1 MNVSPVIFLR
11 FKIAIYCII
20 CYSGLSFC
28 DSIYKSHYKTKQTL
42 IMKTIVS
49 HCFLLIA
56 IALLTGYASMAQKA
70 NETNSSTQADT
81 TMKTYLIERNI
92 PNAGNLTQD
101 ELKTI
106 SQKSCSVLREMGPK
120 IQWIQSY
127 VVGDKIFVCTKRRT
141 KNCLESMG

>member
-1 MNVSPVIFLR
+1 
-11 FKIAIYCII
+11 
-20 CYSGLSFC
+20 
-28 DSIYKSHYKTKQTL
+28 
-42 IMKTIVS
+42 MKTIFS

-70 NETNSSTQADT
+70 NETNSSTQTDT

-127 VVGDKIFVCTKRRT
+127 VVGDKIFCVYKAQNEELLREHGLKGGFPINNIYPVASIISPATA
-141 KNCLESMG
+141 N

>member
-1 MNVSPVIFLR
+1 
-11 FKIAIYCII
+11 
-20 CYSGLSFC
+20 
-28 DSIYKSHYKTKQTL
+28 
-42 IMKTIVS
+42 
-49 HCFLLIA
+49 
-56 IALLTGYASMAQKA
+56 MAQKA
-70 NETNSSTQADT
+70 NETNSSIQTDT